1 VFKKMA
7 DKKNL
12 PYAKMR
18 SGGIS
23 IAIFK
28 NKISGK
34 DGKGDFEVDSLQLQK
49 SWKKQDS
56 KDWDSASIS
65 LRKSD
70 LIKLKVVIDKAIQEL
85 FLNKDDK
92 EDE

>member
-1 VFKKMA
+1 MA
-7 DKKNL
+7 EKNK
-12 PYAKMR
+12 PIAKMR

-34 DGKGDFEVDSLQLQK
+34 DGKSDFEVESLQLQK

-56 KDWDSASIS
+56 KDWESSSIS

-70 LIKLKVVIDKAIQEL
+70 LIKLKVVLDKAIEIL
-85 FLNKDDK
+85 FLNQDDK
-92 EDE
+92 EEKEA

>member
-1 VFKKMA
+1 MA
-7 DKKNL
+7 EKNK
-12 PYAKMR
+12 PIAKMR

-28 NKISGK
+28 NKIKSE
-34 DGKGDFEVDSLQLQK
+34 KGDFEVESLQLQK
-49 SWKKQDS
+49 SWKKQGS
-56 KDWDSASIS
+56 NDWDSSSIS

-70 LIKLKVVIDKAIQEL
+70 LIKLRVVLDKAIDEL

-92 EDE
+92 ESEE

>member
-1 VFKKMA
+1 MA
-7 DKKNL
+7 EKNK
-12 PYAKMR
+12 PIAKMR

-34 DGKGDFEVDSLQLQK
+34 DGKSDFEVESLQLQK

-56 KDWDSASIS
+56 KDWESSSIN

-70 LIKLKVVIDKAIQEL
+70 LIKLKVVLDKAIEIL
-85 FLNKDDK
+85 FLNQDDK
-92 EDE
+92 EEKEA